1 MYRYQLLVNVLLACL
16 PGSAFAQEWHSVAP
30 HGIVVENLASPQN
43 ESHLPTSPGEVI
55 IWSNEESVIRQLETE
70 YGTIYDSEITG
81 FVNQQLAPKI
91 PLVEQRYSSGRPVLY
106 MDSPQSTEWSS
117 LSAKSQPT
125 WRPSTVQRS
134 LRPGTV
140 QRTLRPSTVQLTV
153 MPRMTWSSERPSGL
167 VPWLAD
173 LEQRKNLWLR
183 RTFGR

>member
-1 MYRYQLLVNVLLACL
+1 MYRYQLLVRVLLACL

-43 ESHLPTSPGEVI
+43 ESYLPTSPGEVI

-81 FVNQQLAPKI
+81 FVNRQLAPKI

-117 LSAKSQPT
+117 LSAKSQRA
-125 WRPSTVQRS
+125 WRPSTVQ
-134 LRPGTV
+134 P
-140 QRTLRPSTVQLTV
+140 TV